1 MSAYPVS
8 STVKALL
15 LRGLTILSTGLT
27 GAVTVERGGGSI
39 NAGLIVRES
48 KQASRE
54 RMVGTVNCDS
64 NRDLKSR
71 WGSR

>member
-8 STVKALL
+8 STVKTFL

-39 NAGLIVRES
+39 NAGLIVRE
-48 KQASRE
+48 
-54 RMVGTVNCDS
+54 
-64 NRDLKSR
+64 
-71 WGSR
+71 